1 MHLIW
6 SEYPHQRRCK
16 EGRQTMSK
24 SLIEIAYEF
33 VSSHEEAVNF
43 SQIWEY
49 VKEKSGLSEE
59 DANKKAGQFFT
70 NMMLDGRFVTLGE
83 NEWDLRERHTFDKVH
98 IDMRD
103 VYSDVQTSDDDSED
117 NEEMEYNKVFE
128 EEEKLDLGADDDEEK
143 DEDSSEGDEGENF

>member
-1 MHLIW
+1 
-6 SEYPHQRRCK
+6 
-16 EGRQTMSK
+16 MSK

-33 VSSHEEAVNF
+33 VSSHESSVNF

-49 VKEKSGLSEE
+49 VKEQSGLSEE
-59 DANKKAGQFFT
+59 EANRKAGHFFT

-103 VYSDVQTSDDDSED
+103 VYSDVQTSDEDSEEDDEVEYNRMFDESSNDDSAED
-117 NEEMEYNKVFE
+117 ES
-128 EEEKLDLGADDDEEK
+128 DEEK
-143 DEDSSEGDEGENF
+143 DESSEGDEF